1 MMEIYTVASITKSCD
16 DVKIFGLIP
25 ASGKNI
31 DFRPGQFVMLH
42 LLDANMD
49 SIDKRPYSIASAP
62 GSNSLEL
69 AIKIINGRF
78 TSKLDKVAVGERV
91 GIDGPF
97 GSFVFNDEARAVF
110 IAGGVGIAP
119 FMAMLRHIN
128 HRKPAGEYLLLYSCK
143 TKKDILY
150 AEELEKLRK
159 KIRIVVF
166 LTRESETRPGYETG
180 RIDSA
185 RIKKYVPDVSGYAWF
200 MCGSVGMTAS
210 LKDALIKIGVP
221 ESSIKSEGWG

>member
-16 DVKIFGLIP
+16 DVKIFRLVP
-25 ASGKNI
+25 ASGKNMN
-31 DFRPGQFVMLH
+31 FRPGQFVMLH
-42 LLDANMD
+42 LLDTDMT

-78 TSKLDKVAVGERV
+78 TSKLDKIQVGERV

-97 GSFVFNDEARAVF
+97 GNFIFNDERRAVF
-110 IAGGVGIAP
+110 IAGGVGIVP
-119 FMAMLRHIN
+119 IMAMLRHID
-128 HRKPAGEYLLLYSCK
+128 HKKLAGEYLLLYSCK

-150 AEELEKLRK
+150 AEELEKLRQK
-159 KIRIVVF
+159 TRIVIF
-166 LTRESETRPGYETG
+166 LTRESWTDGGYETG

-200 MCGSVGMTAS
+200 MCGSVEMTAS
-210 LKDALIKIGVP
+210 LKDVLIKIGVP